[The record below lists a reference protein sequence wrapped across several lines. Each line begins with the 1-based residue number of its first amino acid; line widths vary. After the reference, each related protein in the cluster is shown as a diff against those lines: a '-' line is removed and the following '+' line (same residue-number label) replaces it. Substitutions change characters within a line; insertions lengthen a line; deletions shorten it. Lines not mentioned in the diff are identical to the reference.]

1 MEPMS
6 RAAAKDVL
14 KYLYE
19 QGLLSSVY
27 NEETENDIINSVQ
40 EIIKDGCHLDC

>member
-1 MEPMS
+1 MS
-6 RAAAKDVL
+6 RITAKDVL

-19 QGLLSSVY
+19 QGLLSSTY

-40 EIIKDGCHLDC
+40 EIIKKYCDLDC

>member
-19 QGLLSSVY
+19 QGLLSSAY

-40 EIIKDGCHLDC
+40 EIIKKDCDLDC

>member
-6 RAAAKDVL
+6 RATARDVL

-19 QGLLSSVY
+19 QGLLTQSY
-27 NEETENDIINSVQ
+27 NEETEEDIISSVQ
-40 EIIKDGCHLDC
+40 KIIKDGCHLDC

>member
-27 NEETENDIINSVQ
+27 NEETEGDIINSVQ
-40 EIIKDGCHLDC
+40 EIIKKDCDLSC

>member
-19 QGLLSSVY
+19 QGLLSSSY

-40 EIIKDGCHLDC
+40 EIIKKDCDLSC

>member
-6 RAAAKDVL
+6 RSTARDVL

-19 QGLLSSVY
+19 QGLLSSAY

-40 EIIKDGCHLDC
+40 EIIKKDCNLSC

>member
-6 RAAAKDVL
+6 RAAAKEVL

-19 QGLLSSVY
+19 QGFLSQTY
-27 NEETENDIINSVQ
+27 NEETENDVLNVVQVIIRKECDLS
-40 EIIKDGCHLDC
+40 C

>member
-6 RAAAKDVL
+6 RTAARDVL

-19 QGLLSSVY
+19 QGLLSEAY
-27 NEETENDIINSVQ
+27 NEETEKDVINSVQ
-40 EIIKDGCHLDC
+40 EIIKEDCNLSC